1 MRIAGISDP
10 HSAQYRDRAARSQ
23 DVGLVRGMST
33 SKERLGGECFGVT
46 WGVVSKEQRKSG
58 CTKAGSE
65 VCPALRGA
73 GGDHQ
78 WSQEK
83 G

>member
-1 MRIAGISDP
+1 M
-10 HSAQYRDRAARSQ
+10 
-23 DVGLVRGMST
+23 GLVRGMST
-33 SKERLGGECFGVT
+33 AKERLGGECFGVM

-65 VCPALRGA
+65 VCPALGGGGA
-73 GGDHQ
+73 TFSGRR
-78 WSQEK
+78 EK